1 MNVVVC
7 LINPPQLSTPYQV
20 TDGLMPPLGIMSISA
35 VLKQE
40 GFDVH
45 VIDAPGEAAT
55 NRYVHDGTPL
65 RGLGFETILER
76 IPEGTKLIGISGIF
90 SMNHR
95 VLIDLARSIKERC
108 PDTIVV
114 VGGSHATAV
123 PEQVMLSG
131 DVDIVCLGEGE
142 RSLPMLCHAL
152 ERDGWKIITEDLVDI
167 AGIAYRDGE
176 RVIINQDVA
185 LIDDVDALPYPD
197 WDSVPM
203 ETYYAFKEGN
213 GPVWTDRWVPLLS
226 SRGCPYDCAFCST
239 PSIWRRRWRPR
250 DPVKLVDEIA
260 WLQREH
266 NIEEVHFEDENMST
280 DPERLETFCDELVQR
295 SIGIRWQAANGMR
308 AHGLDRELLAKMVA
322 SGCTNLVLAPESGSR
337 CLLQDEL
344 NKDIDLDEIAR
355 AGRTAHDLGL
365 RTSTFFMMGMPGET
379 RRDVTRTLAYLMRLA
394 FAGVD
399 ECSISQFVP
408 LPGSRLFDR
417 LRSEGRIKLDDAF
430 YRSLTSMGDLAS
442 SRSWSEHYSNWE
454 LKLYQLIG
462 YGLFHVTRLVFHPVS
477 SGRTFVNVLKGRQE
491 LKSERFLIAKLRRFR
506 GS

>member
-1 MNVVVC
+1 MVIC
-7 LINPPQLSTPYQV
+7 LINPPQLSTPYQL
-20 TDGLMPPLGIMSISA
+20 TDGLMPPLGIMFLSA

-45 VIDAPGEAAT
+45 VIDAPGEAPT
-55 NRYVHDGTPL
+55 NRYEHDGIPL
-65 RGLGFETILER
+65 RGLGIEAILDS
-76 IPEGTKLIGISGIF
+76 IPGGTRLVGIAGIF
-90 SMNHR
+90 SMNHH
-95 VLIDLARSIKERC
+95 LLMELARSIKERF
-108 PDTIVV
+108 PEVIVV

-123 PEQVMLSG
+123 AEHVMNSRVV
-131 DVDIVCLGEGE
+131 DVVCLGESE
-142 RSLPMLCHAL
+142 RSLPALCHAL
-152 ERDGWKIITEDLVDI
+152 ERNGWRTIPADLAGI

-176 RVIINQDVA
+176 RIVVNRDVE

-197 WDSVPM
+197 WESVPM
-203 ETYYAFKEGN
+203 QTYYNFKEAN

-266 NIEEVHFEDENMST
+266 GIQEVHFEDENMST
-280 DPERLETFCDELVQR
+280 YPERLKAFCDELVR
-295 SIGIRWQAANGMR
+295 RDIGIKWQAANGMR

-337 CLLQDEL
+337 CLLRDGL

-355 AGRTAHDLGL
+355 AGRTAHGLGL

-379 RRDVTRTLAYLMRLA
+379 RRDVARTLAYLMRLA

-399 ECSISQFVP
+399 ECSIGQFVP

-417 LRSEGRIKLDDAF
+417 LRSEGRIELDDAF
-430 YRSLTSMGDLAS
+430 FRSLTSMGDLSS
-442 SRSWSEHYSNWE
+442 SRSWSEHYSNVE

-462 YGLFHVTRLVFHPVS
+462 YGLFHFTRLVFHPLS
-477 SGRTFVNVLKGRQE
+477 TAGTFANVLNGRQE
-491 LKSERFLIAKLRRFR
+491 LKSERFLIAKLRRLR
-506 GS
+506 GR